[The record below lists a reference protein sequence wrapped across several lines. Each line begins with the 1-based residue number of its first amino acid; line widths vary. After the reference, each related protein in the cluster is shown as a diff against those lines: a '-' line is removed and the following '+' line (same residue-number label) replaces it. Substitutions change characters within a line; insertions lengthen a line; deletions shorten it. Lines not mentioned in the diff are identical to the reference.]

1 MRVTWSLSGLPWPG
15 DKVRT
20 DPAPESGIIE
30 LEMGYGADEF
40 GNVLSGAFTGEKS
53 NYSCETLARHHWRIV
68 GTEKEFQIEIEVSEK
83 PPRKL
88 GLFVLPVLRVQFNVL
103 NSPADLQA
111 SFFDRFH
118 KYFHK
123 GGG

>member
-1 MRVTWSLSGLPWPG
+1 
-15 DKVRT
+15 VRT

-40 GNVLSGAFTGEKS
+40 GNVLSGAFTGDKS
-53 NYSCETLARHHWRIV
+53 DYSCETVSRHHWRISQP
-68 GTEKEFQIEIEVSEK
+68 GSDLAIEIEVREK

-88 GLFVLPVLRVQFNVL
+88 GLFVLPVLQVEFQML
-103 NSPADLQA
+103 DTTADLQKK
-111 SFFDRFH
+111 FFERFH
-118 KYFHK
+118 QYFHK

>member
-1 MRVTWSLSGLPWPG
+1 
-15 DKVRT
+15 VRT

-40 GNVLSGAFTGEKS
+40 GKVLTGAFTGDKS
-53 NYSCETLARHHWRIV
+53 DYRCEAISIHQWRISQ
-68 GTEKEFQIEIEVSEK
+68 TDSDLAIQIKVSEK

-88 GLFVLPVLRVQFNVL
+88 GLFVLPVLQVEFQTL
-103 NSPADLQA
+103 DTTADLQKK
-111 SFFDRFH
+111 FFERFH
-118 KYFHK
+118 QYFHK

>member
-1 MRVTWSLSGLPWPG
+1 M
-15 DKVRT
+15 RT

-40 GNVLSGAFTGEKS
+40 AKVLTGAFTGDKS
-53 NYSCETLARHHWRIV
+53 DYSCETVSRHHWRISQ
-68 GTEKEFQIEIEVSEK
+68 TDSDLAIQIKVSEQ

-88 GLFVLPVLRVQFNVL
+88 GLFVLPVLQVEFQTL
-103 NSPADLQA
+103 DTTADLQMK
-111 SFFDRFH
+111 FFERFH
-118 KYFHK
+118 QYFHK

>member
-1 MRVTWSLSGLPWPG
+1 VH
-15 DKVRT
+15 T

-40 GNVLSGAFTGEKS
+40 GNVLNGAFTGDKS
-53 NYSCETLARHHWRIV
+53 NYSSETVSRHHWRISQES
-68 GTEKEFQIEIEVSEK
+68 TDLSIEIKVREK

-88 GLFVLPVLRVQFNVL
+88 GLFVLPVLQVEFQTL
-103 NSPADLQA
+103 NTTADLQMK
-111 SFFDRFH
+111 FFERFH